1 MYNSLFNLNP
11 QTFWLLAA
19 VVLAVVEI
27 ITLGL
32 TTIWFALGAF
42 AAFLTAICGAS
53 VPLQIVVFILVSIVS
68 LLLVRPL
75 SMKYLNSKISK
86 TNIDAVVG
94 RKVKVTT
101 KIDNTS
107 EVGTVMMDGTTWNAR
122 SVNDDE
128 NIEVGET
135 VIIQRVEGNKLF
147 VNKE

>member
-11 QTFWLLAA
+11 QTFWLLATI
-19 VVLAVVEI
+19 VLAVIEI

-32 TTIWFALGAF
+32 STIWFAFGAF
-42 AAFLTAICGAS
+42 AAFLLAICGAS

-86 TNIDAVVG
+86 TNIDAIVG

-101 KIDNTS
+101 AIDNTS
-107 EVGTVMMDGTTWNAR
+107 EAGTVMMDGTTWNAR

-135 VIIQRVEGNKLF
+135 VVIQRVEGNKLF

>member
-11 QTFWLLAA
+11 QTFWLLATI
-19 VVLAVVEI
+19 VLAVIEI

-32 TTIWFALGAF
+32 STIWFALGAF
-42 AAFLTAICGAS
+42 AAFILAICGAS
-53 VPLQIVVFILVSIVS
+53 VPLQIVVFILVSIAS

-94 RKVKVTT
+94 RKVKVTAA
-101 KIDNTS
+101 IDNTS
-107 EVGTVMMDGTTWNAR
+107 ETGTVQMDGTTWNAR
-122 SVNDDE
+122 SVNDGE
-128 NIEVGET
+128 NIAVGET
-135 VIIQRVEGNKLF
+135 VVIQRVEGNKLF

>member
-11 QTFWLLAA
+11 QTFWLLATI
-19 VVLAVVEI
+19 VLAVIEI

-32 TTIWFALGAF
+32 STIWFAIGAF
-42 AAFLTAICGAS
+42 AAFLLAVCGAS
-53 VPLQIVVFILVSIVS
+53 IPLQIVVFILVSIVS

-86 TNIDAVVG
+86 TNIDAIVG

-101 KIDNTS
+101 AIDNTS
-107 EVGTVMMDGTTWNAR
+107 EAGTVMMDGTTWNAR

-135 VIIQRVEGNKLF
+135 VVIQRVEGNKLF